1 MQATI
6 NYYYFTI
13 KIIIKCAWSQAP
25 SDCSEI
31 TCLTDFIITVFK
43 GWFWGASM
51 KRKTH
56 IPIERRRARAAPKP
70 QTVPACT
77 NKGRNVR
84 SKMIFESS
92 FNLHEQKV
100 KAEINLS
107 VWSRTT
113 WSSIILEFAAAG
125 QSHWPES
132 PPSLSSHLSHNQDLK
147 LTSTKI
153 FYKWYGIGYNNLHL
167 LACVPSK
174 YSVQ

>member
-13 KIIIKCAWSQAP
+13 KIIIKCAWSQVK

-31 TCLTDFIITVFK
+31 ACLTDFIIRVFK
-43 GWFWGASM
+43 GWFWGENM

-56 IPIERRRARAAPKP
+56 IPIERSPK
-70 QTVPACT
+70 TTKSTCT

-132 PPSLSSHLSHNQDLK
+132 PPSLSSYLSHNQDLK